1 MKKLLVAII
10 SSVVMAVGVV
20 AGSAVATTA
29 SAAEGGYAGQ
39 YSVGSRLTPDPVSN
53 VGKAGTGKG
62 FTIFYAGEP
71 GTRVS
76 GTVYVSIRRYGSS
89 TVQVKQYRYT
99 GTTRYLTTPVFAPNV
114 KANYRVTVT
123 LVPDDEQYRSSVR
136 SWNVWVTES
145 GRA

>member
-10 SSVVMAVGVV
+10 STVVMAVGVL
-20 AGSAVATTA
+20 AGSAATA
-29 SAAEGGYAGQ
+29 QAAEGYPGQ
-39 YSVGSRLTPDPVSN
+39 YSTGSRLTPDPISN

-71 GTRVS
+71 GVRLN
-76 GTVYVSIRRYGSS
+76 GTAYVSIRRYGTS

-99 GTTRYLTTPVFAPNV
+99 GTTRYFTTPTFTPGV
-114 KANYRVTVT
+114 KANYRVTIT
-123 LVPDDEQYRSSVR
+123 FVPDDEQFRPSVR
-136 SWNVWVTES
+136 AWNVWVTVS

>member
-10 SSVVMAVGVV
+10 STVVMAVGVI
-20 AGSAVATTA
+20 AGSAATAT
-29 SAAEGGYAGQ
+29 AAEGYPGQ
-39 YSVGSRLTPDPVSN
+39 YSVGSRLTPDPISN

-123 LVPDDEQYRSSVR
+123 LVPDEEQYRSSVR
-136 SWNVWVTES
+136 AWNVWVTQS

>member
-10 SSVVMAVGVV
+10 STVVMAVGVL
-20 AGSAVATTA
+20 AGSAATA
-29 SAAEGGYAGQ
+29 QAAEGYPGQ
-39 YSVGSRLTPDPVSN
+39 YSVGSRLTPDAPSN

-76 GTVYVSIRRYGSS
+76 GTVYVSIRRYGTSS
-89 TVQVKQYRYT
+89 VQVKQYSYT
-99 GTTRYLTTPVFAPNV
+99 GTTRYFTTPTFASGV

-123 LVPDDEQYRSSVR
+123 FVPNDEQYRNSVR
-136 SWNVWVTES
+136 AWNVWVTQS